1 MPTQSGRD
9 GCVGV
14 PAQITTII
22 PTFMRPQLLGRAIR
36 SVLGQSYPHFE
47 VNVYDNASGD
57 ETPQVAAQFAERDS
71 RVKYH
76 CHPQNIGLVQNIA
89 FGIERVATSFVN
101 ILSDDDIVLP
111 GFFESAI
118 RALEDHSEA
127 AMYMGA
133 TIDAESSGAV
143 ADVPAHRYRHGL
155 LQPPE
160 VLFEI
165 LRKGHM
171 NWNGFVMRREG
182 LHLIGG
188 LDDQVGVIVDVDL
201 QLRIA
206 AQYPIVVSPLPAAV
220 FFSHPGQS
228 SSPVSGRAIDDV
240 FLPWN
245 RILQKLVMICTLDE
259 HQRRLATDMFMAR
272 LRRRILRA
280 GGEAAALG
288 LYSEGLRAAQ
298 ILNQELHGVFPSFC
312 LRTLCAISQ
321 VIPAP
326 VVRLLTIAL
335 EQTQRVFQ
343 KRRYGLRPRLPQ
355 RDRKPYSILVSES
368 LARLGSGNA
377 IS

>member
-133 TIDAESSGAV
+133 TIDAESC
-143 ADVPAHRYRHGL
+143 L
-155 LQPPE
+155 LYTSPSP
-160 VLFEI
+160 
-165 LRKGHM
+165 R
-171 NWNGFVMRREG
+171 
-182 LHLIGG
+182 
-188 LDDQVGVIVDVDL
+188 DL
-201 QLRIA
+201 STSRM
-206 AQYPIVVSPLPAAV
+206 P
-220 FFSHPGQS
+220 S
-228 SSPVSGRAIDDV
+228 SA
-240 FLPWN
+240 
-245 RILQKLVMICTLDE
+245 
-259 HQRRLATDMFMAR
+259 
-272 LRRRILRA
+272 
-280 GGEAAALG
+280 
-288 LYSEGLRAAQ
+288 
-298 ILNQELHGVFPSFC
+298 
-312 LRTLCAISQ
+312 
-321 VIPAP
+321 
-326 VVRLLTIAL
+326 
-335 EQTQRVFQ
+335 
-343 KRRYGLRPRLPQ
+343 
-355 RDRKPYSILVSES
+355 
-368 LARLGSGNA
+368 
-377 IS
+377 